1 LTRRLLLAAGA
12 VALAGAA
19 ALLWPQPAIA
29 PLDPAPGA
37 AAPAADPATLARG
50 ARVVA
55 LGDCMVCHTAA
66 NGQPYAGG
74 LPLQTPFGTIYSTNI
89 TPDRATGIGAWSA
102 AAFRR
107 AMRHGVARDGH
118 LLYPAFPYTHYTQMS
133 DADIGAAY
141 AYLRTRT
148 PVAAPAPVNDLIPPL
163 GWRPLLAGWNLLFLR
178 PGNRIADAAQ
188 TTPTLRGQY
197 LVDSM
202 GHCASCHSGLN
213 LLGGERSPAFG
224 GGHIDGWD
232 APALTGLR
240 SLPVPW
246 TQAELVDYL
255 HGGLSAAHG
264 AAKGPM
270 QPVTAHL
277 AEVPVEE
284 VRAIVAH
291 LNTLQTAGPLAAGAA
306 PAPLHEAQAAPAP
319 IARAAASPELQA
331 LRQRGAILFEGACAS
346 CHGASA
352 PLGTI
357 NGRPGLGRSRSLS
370 DDSANNF
377 LRTVHDGVAR
387 AGAPA
392 AIYMPAFAD
401 VLSDADIAALAA
413 YARLDLAGL
422 PAWDRGAVVHASAAM
437 RTANKQGLP

>member
-1 LTRRLLLAAGA
+1 MSPPPRSARRLLHKRLLLAAGG
-12 VALAGAA
+12 VALAAAA
-19 ALLWPQPAIA
+19 ALFWPHSAIA
-29 PLDPAPGA
+29 PLYPATPA
-37 AAPAADPATLARG
+37 AAADPATLARG

-89 TPDRATGIGAWSA
+89 TPDRATGIGAWSP
-102 AAFRR
+102 AAFER

-118 LLYPAFPYTHYTQMS
+118 LLYPAFPYIHYTRMS
-133 DADIGAAY
+133 DADIHAAY
-141 AYLRTRT
+141 AYLQTRA

-163 GWRPLLAGWNLLFLR
+163 GWRPLLAVWNLLFLR

-188 TTPTLRGQY
+188 TTPALRGQY

-232 APALTGLR
+232 APALTGL
-240 SLPVPW
+240 SALPVPW

-255 HGGLSAAHG
+255 HGGLSPAHG

-277 AEVPVEE
+277 AEVPVDE

-291 LNTLQTAGPLAAGAA
+291 LNTLQTSGALAASAPPAQRQAPTPPAA
-306 PAPLHEAQAAPAP
+306 S
-319 IARAAASPELQA
+319 AAAQA
-331 LRQRGAILFEGACAS
+331 LRQRGATLFEGACAS

-352 PLGTI
+352 PLNAI
-357 NGRPGLGRSRSLS
+357 NGRPGLDRSRALTDASP
-370 DDSANNF
+370 NNF

-387 AGAPA
+387 ASAPA
-392 AIYMPAFAD
+392 AIYMPPFAE

-413 YARLDLAGL
+413 YARADLAGL
-422 PAWDRGAVVHASAAM
+422 PAWDGGAVVRASAAM
-437 RTANKQGLP
+437 RTAN